1 MFSLEYILVAQR
13 QKCELVCSTNL
24 SKLLKKNF
32 LFNRILRFI
41 LVAASF
47 GLSHGVTL
55 RCIYDDV
62 AWALIGT
69 RYSCNAFIIDL
80 GNLTTIYAVEGTHLE
95 GRSHADVEVINISNF
110 QVINHIP
117 FGFDHFFP
125 NLILVDWFRGN
136 LTTVS
141 ADRLE
146 QFPNMIMLNLE
157 HNSLV
162 SLDGDLFKN
171 SGKLQWLAISDNL
184 LLHAGHGLL
193 DDLHDLETAH
203 FEGNPCINFFAGT
216 PERIQE
222 LRTQL
227 AIRCPPL
234 DETTTEVTTTEIE
247 ECSAGCEIQI
257 ESLENAVFEESRGL
271 RNEIE
276 QLQEDNARH
285 EERISQQDEV
295 IADYETRIAE
305 LERQIR
311 EILTSPCLQC

>member
-1 MFSLEYILVAQR
+1 M
-13 QKCELVCSTNL
+13 
-24 SKLLKKNF
+24 
-32 LFNRILRFI
+32 
-41 LVAASF
+41 
-47 GLSHGVTL
+47 
-55 RCIYDDV
+55 
-62 AWALIGT
+62 AWAVIGT
-69 RYSCNAFIIDL
+69 RYSCHAFIIDL
-80 GNLTTIYAVEGTHLE
+80 GNLTTVYDIEGTHLE
-95 GRSHADVEVINISNF
+95 GRSDADVEVIRVSNF

-125 NLILVDWFRGN
+125 NLILVDWFSGN

-141 ADRLE
+141 ADQLE

-162 SLDGDLFKN
+162 SLDGDLFKH
-171 SGKLQWLAISDNL
+171 SRKLQWIALSDNL
-184 LLHAGHGLL
+184 LQHAGHGLL
-193 DDLHDLETAH
+193 DDLDDLETAH
-203 FEGNPCINFFAGT
+203 FESNPCINFYAGT

-247 ECSAGCEIQI
+247 ECSVGCKMHI
-257 ESLENAVFEESRGL
+257 EALENVVFEESRDL

-276 QLQEDNARH
+276 QLQEDNSRH

-295 IADYETRIAE
+295 IAEYETRIAE
-305 LERQIR
+305 LEGQIR
-311 EILTSPCLQC
+311 EILLNSCLQC